1 MARLEMLEVRMV
13 AAPGQ
18 QTSFTDPDAR
28 AMKTRVNGIVG
39 NNVRTAVVAERHLLV
54 AHEVTNQGNDR
65 TWFSPMV
72 TQAHEVMDTKD
83 LTVVADAGCSRAK
96 GFCRATR
103 PALPLMCRN
112 RGSQAVMPTASS
124 MNMISAFWSRE
135 ITDTCRHLV
144 PKYKCC
150 LVPICSSIGITSLQ

>member
-13 AAPGQ
+13 AAPDQ
-18 QTSFTDPDAR
+18 QASLSDPDAR
-28 AMKTRVNGIVG
+28 AMKIRVNGTVG
-39 NNVRTAVVAERHLLV
+39 YKVRMAVVAERHLIV

-65 TWFSPMV
+65 TWFSFV
-72 TQAHEVMDTKD
+72 VKQAHAAMDTRD
-83 LTVVADAGCSRAK
+83 LTVVADAGCSGAE

-112 RGSQAVMPTASS
+112 RGSQAIMPTVSS
-124 MNMISAFWSRE
+124 MKMISAFWSME
-135 ITDTCRHLV
+135 ITDTCRQLV

-150 LVPICSSIGITSLQ
+150 PVQKCSSIG